1 MRRRDLLKVSAL
13 ATAMLPLRRAFAD
26 AAVPAGGRKFI
37 FVVNYGGWDPTR
49 VLAPEFDN
57 PNVDMERDAGTTTL
71 GGISFADHPGRP
83 AVAAFMSTW
92 HERMLIL
99 KGMLVPS
106 VAHENCLRLCMTGS
120 TRQDA
125 SDWPAIMGGVLGADY
140 SLPHLV
146 AAGPSFPGEFGAF
159 VTRTGTSGQLPA
171 LLDGSIIGWSDSPVE
186 APSARAEAV
195 MDRYLARR
203 TAAWNLSTVPGRDEA
218 LGTAYAT
225 ALDRAQSLKGLRKLV
240 NWSSSSSFSEQCSFA
255 VDALSLGVSRCV
267 TVSFSGMGWD
277 THVYND
283 LYQSQNW
290 EGLYSGLTALMEQ
303 LAAQPGEGG
312 GTLADETVVVVLS
325 EMGRTPRLNAGQ
337 GKDHWPYTSMML
349 VGPGFTGSRVVGAYD
364 SLYYGKTV
372 DLSSGE
378 LSETGANLSSDVMG
392 ATLLSIAG
400 VDSEEFLP
408 GVARLDG
415 VVTE

>member
-1 MRRRDLLKVSAL
+1 MRRRDLLKASAL
-13 ATAMLPLRRAFAD
+13 AGAMLPLRRAFAD

-71 GGISFADHPGRP
+71 GGISFTDHLERP
-83 AVAAFMSTW
+83 AVAEFMRTW
-92 HERMLIL
+92 HERTLIL

-171 LLDGSIIGWSDSPVE
+171 LLDGSILDWSDTSVS
-186 APSARAEAV
+186 APSSRAEAI

-203 TAAWNLSTVPGRDEA
+203 TSAWNLATAPGRDAA
-218 LGTAYAT
+218 LGGAYAT
-225 ALDRAQSLKGLRKLV
+225 ALDRAQSLKSLRELV
-240 NWSSSSSFSEQCSFA
+240 NWSGSSSFPEQCSFA
-255 VDALSLGVSRCV
+255 VDALALGVSRCV
-267 TVSFSGMGWD
+267 TVSFSGAGWD

-290 EGLYSGLTALMEQ
+290 QELYGGLGKLMEQ
-303 LAAQPGEGG
+303 LSAQPGENG

-349 VGPGFTGSRVVGAYD
+349 VGPGFTADRVIGGYD
-364 SLYYGKTV
+364 TLYYGKTV
-372 DLSSGE
+372 DLGSGE
-378 LSETGANLSSDVMG
+378 LDESGANLSSDVMG
-392 ATLLSIAG
+392 ATLLRLAG

-415 VVTE
+415 VVED

>member
-1 MRRRDLLKVSAL
+1 MRRRDLLKASAL
-13 ATAMLPLRRAFAD
+13 AGAMLPVRRAFAE
-26 AAVPAGGRKFI
+26 AMVPASGRKFI

-71 GGISFADHPGRP
+71 GGLSFTDHVGRP
-83 AVAAFMSTW
+83 SVSSFMQAW
-92 HERMLIL
+92 HERTLIV
-99 KGMLVPS
+99 KGVLVPS

-140 SLPHLV
+140 SLPHIV

-159 VTRTGTSGQLPA
+159 VTRTGTTGQLPA
-171 LLDGSIIGWSDSPVE
+171 LLDGTILERSDLPVS
-186 APSARAEAV
+186 APSARAEAI

-203 TAAWNLSTVPGRDEA
+203 TAAWNLDTVPGRDVA
-218 LGTAYAT
+218 LGAAYAT
-225 ALDRAQSLKGLRKLV
+225 ALDRAQALKGLRHLV
-240 NWSSSSSFSEQCSFA
+240 NWSSSSSFAEQCDFA

-267 TVSFSGMGWD
+267 TVSFSGAGWD

-283 LYQSQNW
+283 VTQAQNW
-290 EGLYSGLTALMEQ
+290 EGLFSGLTALMES
-303 LAAQPGEGG
+303 LIAQPGDQG

-349 VGPGFTGSRVVGAYD
+349 VGPGFTGDRVVGAYD
-364 SLYYGKTV
+364 TLYYGKTL

-378 LSETGANLSSDVMG
+378 LSEDGGNLSSDVMG
-392 ATLLSIAG
+392 ATLLQLAG

-408 GVARLDG
+408 GVSRLDG
-415 VVTE
+415 VLTD

>member
-1 MRRRDLLKVSAL
+1 MRRRDLLKASAL
-13 ATAMLPLRRAFAD
+13 AGAMLPVRRAFAE
-26 AAVPAGGRKFI
+26 AMVPASGRKFI

-71 GGISFADHPGRP
+71 GGLSFTDHVGRP
-83 AVAAFMSTW
+83 SVSSFMQAW
-92 HERMLIL
+92 HERTLIV
-99 KGMLVPS
+99 KGVLVPS

-140 SLPHLV
+140 SLPHIV

-159 VTRTGTSGQLPA
+159 VTRTGTTGQLPA
-171 LLDGSIIGWSDSPVE
+171 LLDGTILERSDLPVS
-186 APSARAEAV
+186 APSARAEAI

-203 TAAWNLSTVPGRDEA
+203 TAAWNLDTVPGRDAA
-218 LGTAYAT
+218 LGAAYAT
-225 ALDRAQSLKGLRKLV
+225 ALDRAQALKGLRHLV
-240 NWSSSSSFSEQCSFA
+240 NWSSSSSFAEQCDFA

-267 TVSFSGMGWD
+267 TVSFSGAGWD

-283 LYQSQNW
+283 VTQAQNW
-290 EGLYSGLTALMEQ
+290 EGLFSGLTALMES
-303 LAAQPGEGG
+303 LTSQPGDQG

-349 VGPGFTGSRVVGAYD
+349 VGPGFTGDRVVGAYD
-364 SLYYGKTV
+364 TLYYGKTL

-378 LSETGANLSSDVMG
+378 LSEDGGNLSSDVMG
-392 ATLLSIAG
+392 ATLLQLAG
-400 VDSEEFLP
+400 VGSEEFLP
-408 GVARLDG
+408 GVSRLDG
-415 VVTE
+415 VLTD